1 MILLSTRSHWMF
13 YCCCCHG
20 CYTRATEKQQQRF
33 QTEEFSLPRLIS
45 RKTEQKTCP
54 IGDAL
59 IAARDTCLGH
69 EICEELWNVKSTHI
83 DMSLSGAE
91 IIVNSSGSYMELR
104 KSNVIADLVQSASS
118 KAGGAYLYS
127 NLRGCDGQRVFFNGC
142 SAVALNGEIIARS
155 KQFSLQDV
163 VLYFLPFLFHFQ
175 FDNCFTNKSK
185 KNK

>member
-1 MILLSTRSHWMF
+1 MT
-13 YCCCCHG
+13 
-20 CYTRATEKQQQRF
+20 TKQRF
-33 QTEEFSLPRLIS
+33 QTEEFSMPRMIS
-45 RKTEQKTCP
+45 RKTNQETCP

-104 KSNVIADLVQSASS
+104 KSNVVADLVKSGSA
-118 KAGGAYLYS
+118 KAGGAFLYS
-127 NLRGCDGQRVFFNGC
+127 NLRGCDGQRVLFNGC
-142 SAVALNGEIIARS
+142 SAVALNGHIIARS

-163 VLYFLPFLFHFQ
+163 VCIFIFPFFVFFLFRE
-175 FDNCFTNKSK
+175 N
-185 KNK
+185 

>member
-1 MILLSTRSHWMF
+1 MPILFQLTAAARSK
-13 YCCCCHG
+13 
-20 CYTRATEKQQQRF
+20 RQQRY
-33 QTEEFSLPRLIS
+33 QTEEFSIPRMIS
-45 RKTEQKTCP
+45 RKTDQKTCP

-59 IAARDTCLGH
+59 IAARDTAIGH

-104 KSNVIADLVQSASS
+104 KSNVVADLVLSASS

-127 NLRGCDGQRVFFNGC
+127 NLRGCDGQRVLFNGC
-142 SAVALNGEIIARS
+142 SAVALNGQIIARS

-163 VLYFLPFLFHFQ
+163 VCIFVSFFFFL
-175 FDNCFTNKSK
+175 
-185 KNK
+185 